1 MNDSV
6 KSPHIIADLTVALR
20 SAIKR
25 RYGESADI
33 GNVSVA
39 VLGGSNRTLLFDL
52 HASGKQ
58 RRLVFRQ
65 ETYRSKTSPF
75 LAPNDQF
82 QLLQI
87 AYRHG
92 LPVPEPVFEMDAE
105 DNLGRGFVMA
115 CIEGDSLPKV
125 LLNASVYA
133 PARQRFASQTGEIL
147 AKLHSIDSGEADFLA
162 NTADSVDP
170 LAAQIAR
177 YDSYGE
183 YHPAIDIG
191 IRWLET
197 HRPPVSEKSIVHG
210 DYRNGNLILGPE
222 GIRAVL
228 DWECSHLGSAIEDI
242 AWVCLR
248 SWRYGKLDKAV
259 GGMGERSELY
269 RAYQSSGGQPLEP
282 EVVHWW
288 EVFGLLRWAI
298 LNIMQASGHISG
310 ERRSLA
316 FASCGRNT
324 SMIEYDLLMTING
337 QYN

>member
-6 KSPHIIADLTVALR
+6 KSPQIIAELTVALR
-20 SAIKR
+20 AAIKR
-25 RYGESADI
+25 RYGEGADI
-33 GNVSVA
+33 GSVNAA

-52 HASGKQ
+52 HGPGSQ

-65 ETYRSKTSPF
+65 ETYRAANSPF
-75 LAPNDQF
+75 LAPQDQF
-82 QLLQI
+82 KLLQI
-87 AYRHG
+87 AHRHH
-92 LPVPEPVFEMDAE
+92 LPVPEPIFEMDA
-105 DNLGRGFVMA
+105 DDHLGRGFVMS

-125 LLNASVYA
+125 LLNDPGYAS
-133 PARQRFASQTGEIL
+133 ARERFARQTGEIL
-147 AKLHSIDSGEADFLA
+147 AQLHGIDSGEAGFLA
-162 NTADSVDP
+162 HTTDSVDP

-183 YHPAIDIG
+183 YHPAIDVG

-197 HRPPVSEKSIVHG
+197 RRPAATTQSIVHG
-210 DYRNGNLILGPE
+210 DYRNGNLILGPQ

-228 DWECSHLGSAIEDI
+228 DWECAHLGSAVEDI

-248 SWRYGKLDKAV
+248 SWRYGQLDKAV
-259 GGMGERSELY
+259 GGMGAREDLY
-269 RAYQSSGGQPLEP
+269 QAYQTHGGRALEP
-282 EVVHWW
+282 EEVHWW

-337 QYN
+337 QYS

>member
-6 KSPHIIADLTVALR
+6 KSPHVIADLTVALR
-20 SAIKR
+20 AAIKR

-58 RRLVFRQ
+58 RRMVFRQ
-65 ETYRSKTSPF
+65 ETYRATTSPF
-75 LAPNDQF
+75 LAPHDQF
-82 QLLQI
+82 KLLQI
-87 AYRHG
+87 AHRHS
-92 LPVPEPVFEMDAE
+92 LPVPEPIFELDMD

-115 CIEGDSLPKV
+115 CIEGDSLPKI
-125 LLNASVYA
+125 LLNDSLYA
-133 PARQRFASQTGEIL
+133 PARERFASQTGEIL

-170 LAAQIAR
+170 LAAQITR

-197 HRPPVSEKSIVHG
+197 HRPADTTQSIVHG
-210 DYRNGNLILGPE
+210 DYRNGNLILGPQ
-222 GIRAVL
+222 GIRGVL
-228 DWECSHLGSAIEDI
+228 DWECTHLGSAVEDI

-248 SWRYGKLDKAV
+248 SWRYGNLDKAV
-259 GGMGERSELY
+259 GGMGTRADLY
-269 RAYQSSGGQPLEP
+269 QAYRVNGGRALEP
-282 EVVHWW
+282 DEVHWW
-288 EVFGLLRWAI
+288 EVFGLLRWAV